1 MKSVSW
7 EVYYAAHRFGL
18 VHAAGGAKG
27 LQPRVGALRDAP
39 TLADITEFLDAGG
52 DVLSRKVK
60 ATTGDAHWLRADLA
74 EKAGAKLLAEAAES
88 NRIAQDVCRF
98 SLERDTEAA
107 RRAQMTLE
115 AYRAQRNALLM
126 KQDARRGRN
135 SVGM

>member
-27 LQPRVGALRDAP
+27 LQPRCTALKDAP

-74 EKAGAKLLAEAAES
+74 ERAAARLLEESAES
-88 NRIAQDVCRF
+88 NRIAAEVCRF

-107 RRAQMTLE
+107 RRAKMTLE
-115 AYRAQRNALLM
+115 AYRAQRNAALA
-126 KQDARRGRN
+126 KIDQRRGRN
-135 SVGM
+135 SVGI